1 MIIIVDFGTFISFS
15 HKTIFKPIFLNNNTV
30 LYARTVTVYS
40 MIYTSYSDT
49 MYIGNISHFAA
60 SMIRSLRSFGCPTI
74 KINSTQ

>member
-1 MIIIVDFGTFISFS
+1 
-15 HKTIFKPIFLNNNTV
+15 
-30 LYARTVTVYS
+30 

-60 SMIRSLRSFGCPTI
+60 SMIRSLGSFGCPTI